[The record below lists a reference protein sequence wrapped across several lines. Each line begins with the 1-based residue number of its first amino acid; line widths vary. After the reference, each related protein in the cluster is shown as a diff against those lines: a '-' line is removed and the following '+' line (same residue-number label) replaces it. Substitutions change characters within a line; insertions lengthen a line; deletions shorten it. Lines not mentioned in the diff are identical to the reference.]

1 MIKIF
6 KCFFDV
12 IWNLELFLEK
22 KILPGI
28 NRYQAIFMLQLSI
41 GIIIYYV
48 IGFIPKIYLIAFLVS
63 FIVIYSFRFLKY
75 RFFNSSSLKSIFSDF
90 SLKSYFL
97 SLIFIS
103 MFLFFIFQFINFII
117 FIATG
122 ENIGPKT
129 PQEFVNTFYII
140 VSLES
145 VLWFAFHI
153 ISNRILLQEIKIKVA
168 LYTAIATTISIIA
181 EMISGKDLLKLPIS
195 LIILSYLWITYLIEL
210 STRENI
216 E

>member
-1 MIKIF
+1 
-6 KCFFDV
+6 
-12 IWNLELFLEK
+12 
-22 KILPGI
+22 
-28 NRYQAIFMLQLSI
+28 
-41 GIIIYYV
+41 
-48 IGFIPKIYLIAFLVS
+48 
-63 FIVIYSFRFLKY
+63 
-75 RFFNSSSLKSIFSDF
+75 
-90 SLKSYFL
+90 
-97 SLIFIS
+97 

>member
-1 MIKIF
+1 MIKFF
-6 KCFFDV
+6 KCFFEV
-12 IWNLELFLEK
+12 IWKLELFLEK
-22 KILPGI
+22 NILPGI
-28 NRYQAIFMLQLSI
+28 DVYQAIFMLQLSI
-41 GIIIYYV
+41 GIFIYYV
-48 IGFIPKIYLIAFLVS
+48 IGFIPRIYLITFLVS
-63 FIVIYSFRFLKY
+63 FLVIYFIGLLKY
-75 RFFNSSSLKSIFSDF
+75 RFFNNSSLRSIFSDF

-97 SLIFIS
+97 SLIFMS
-103 MFLFFIFQFINFII
+103 MFLFFIFQFIYFII

-129 PQEFVNTFYII
+129 PKEFVNTFYII
-140 VSLES
+140 ASLES

-153 ISNRILLQEIKIKVA
+153 IFNRTLLQEIKIKVA
-168 LYTAIATTISIIA
+168 LYTATATTISIIA

-210 STRENI
+210 STHENT